1 MLMLLDDRDSP
12 LPLFFNLFF
21 QGMCWGFFSP
31 TWPQRPPSSPSF
43 LRRLRFVG
51 PSLYLLHRS
60 YPCVQ
65 TTGFFYIGIC
75 GQIVFLRSRER
86 GSPWPC
92 CSCQTAFR
100 TWRRDGRK
108 RPSQRSLL
116 HFPAK
121 AQGGCGGRKVK
132 RELTDIFASHT
143 YPCIEDA
150 V

>member
-1 MLMLLDDRDSP
+1 MCFKTLFAGTFFMLMLLDDRDSP

-100 TWRRDGRK
+100 TWRWK
-108 RPSQRSLL
+108 KETES
-116 HFPAK
+116 
-121 AQGGCGGRKVK
+121 
-132 RELTDIFASHT
+132 
-143 YPCIEDA
+143 A
-150 V
+150 VTSSFSGESTRRMRWKKS